1 MDLIDL
7 KAVLADNTKDGIQV
21 MSVSMPQQ
29 VTLPNGEQVTGVDI
43 EVKLSKICKL
53 LQIRVAINSN
63 YCACVGTSVEFTTH
77 NSGTKP
83 VTASKSSPTSS
94 SGRVPTAPGQSP
106 ARAASSSSSSTPPRP
121 QFVPGARAFPAT
133 PPPPPPKQQ
142 QQLHHSQQGFQPAPR
157 PVPQAPS
164 SQHHPQQHP
173 YQQQQYPQ
181 HQQQP
186 PVGASGLTHSSSPSS
201 YSSPMSDHMQMTD
214 MSGAKKRKIEES
226 AVVPPELMHAVAS
239 HGRGDTV
246 VLNGGLDVEGIVRAD
261 AFLQYSDVR
270 LKTEIE
276 DIVDALDIIAQIDG
290 HRYRWKADNPKFPE
304 RGGEMAIGLIAQEVQ
319 KGTRARAP
327 HTLEAMN
334 RTR

>member
-94 SGRVPTAPGQSP
+94 SQRVPTAPGQSP
-106 ARAASSSSSSTPPRP
+106 AASSSLTPPRP

-133 PPPPPPKQQ
+133 PPPPPKQK
-142 QQLHHSQQGFQPAPR
+142 QLHHSQQGFQPEPR
-157 PVPQAPS
+157 QLPQAPS
-164 SQHHPQQHP
+164 SQQHHQQHP
-173 YQQQQYPQ
+173 YQQQPQPQPQPQQY
-181 HQQQP
+181 HQQP
-186 PVGASGLTHSSSPSS
+186 PIGASGLTHSSSPSS

-214 MSGAKKRKIEES
+214 MSGAKKRKIE
-226 AVVPPELMHAVAS
+226 
-239 HGRGDTV
+239 
-246 VLNGGLDVEGIVRAD
+246 
-261 AFLQYSDVR
+261 
-270 LKTEIE
+270 
-276 DIVDALDIIAQIDG
+276 
-290 HRYRWKADNPKFPE
+290 
-304 RGGEMAIGLIAQEVQ
+304 
-319 KGTRARAP
+319 
-327 HTLEAMN
+327 
-334 RTR
+334 